1 MRPSPNHT
9 PEQAGA
15 PAGRGMWPV
24 CLFAATLAYLALRV
38 PTPEFLL
45 SSNDQGYQMALGMA
59 VAKARLPGL
68 DFITQYGPGVAFASY
83 LAFALTGNAAGEM
96 LASILGYSLA
106 ITLGSEMVRR
116 SAGRKPAV
124 LAALG
129 MLFWFPRFY
138 KWYYCL
144 LPLLGLA
151 AAQSFAVASSRS
163 RRLAILAGWSQL
175 AGLTGLFR
183 YDLGLEGGV
192 FGVLAIVA
200 ARYARRGPHWRTIAA
215 TDAALFASG
224 SLVIPFLYAG
234 WIVIAR
240 DTLQLSMSARSIRDG
255 AADTVDYYAIAPF
268 QVDFS
273 QPLSATNALAF
284 LQLAFPVTYLAG
296 CLIGWRELAPRSK
309 ASVSGGYALFC
320 TSLTG
325 IGLYPQAIHRADPQH
340 LLQVAYPFIMVLA
353 LLAGRFVAG
362 QSRPIRLAGTA
373 WFAVVLAAAFKLLP
387 GAATDLGPLSIHP
400 GRHWWAV
407 AALPASR
414 PLDPT
419 ADMAMALRRLTPPG
433 ASVFL
438 LMTPTDMPL
447 LFFGQRYQAGLFPVY
462 EAGMFASGDWLARN
476 RAALMASPPDYLV
489 VPREAGDAPAPF
501 MPDLVSQWRSVFAT
515 TLYQNARYRLLTK

>member
-1 MRPSPNHT
+1 MRPSPNHLLT
-9 PEQAGA
+9 PEQADA
-15 PAGRGMWPV
+15 PAGRGVWPV
-24 CLFAATLAYLALRV
+24 CLFAAVLAYLALRV

-45 SSNDQGYQMALGMA
+45 SSNDKGYQMALGMA
-59 VAKARLPGL
+59 VAKAHLPGL
-68 DFITQYGPGVAFASY
+68 DFITQYGPGVAFVSY
-83 LAFALTGNAAGEM
+83 LAFVLTGNAAGEM

-106 ITLGSEMVRR
+106 ITPGSEMVRR
-116 SAGRKPAV
+116 AAGWKPAV

-144 LPLLGLA
+144 FPLLGLA
-151 AAQSFAVASSRS
+151 AAQSCAVASSKS

-183 YDLGLEGGV
+183 YDLGLEGCV
-192 FGVLAIVA
+192 FGVLAIIA
-200 ARYARRGPHWRTIAA
+200 ARRGSRWRTTAA
-215 TDAALFASG
+215 ADAALFASG
-224 SLVIPFLYAG
+224 SLVIPVLYAG
-234 WIVIAR
+234 WILLAR
-240 DTLQLSMSARSIRDG
+240 GTRQLSMFARSIYDG

-309 ASVSGGYALFC
+309 ASVSGGYARFC
-320 TSLTG
+320 ASLTG
-325 IGLYPQAIHRADPQH
+325 IGIYPQAIHRADPQH

-373 WFAVVLAAAFKLLP
+373 CFAVILAAAFKLLP

-400 GRHWWAV
+400 GAPLV
-407 AALPASR
+407 GGSALPASR

-419 ADMAMALRRLTPPG
+419 AGMAMALRRLTPPG

-438 LMTPTDMPL
+438 LMTPTGMPL

-462 EAGMFASGDWLARN
+462 EAGMFASSDWLARN

-489 VPREAGDAPAPF
+489 VPREAGDTPAPF
-501 MPDLVSQWRSVFAT
+501 MPDLITQWRSVFAT
-515 TLYQNARYRLLTK
+515 TLYQNTRYRLLTK